1 MGRNMRRKK
10 NRKLKVWFLIIPLV
24 LLLVILSGLFYING
38 LSTPLDSESKEYI
51 SLSIPYGTSTQKIGT
66 ILEEEGVIKSGDKF
80 KLYAKL
86 HGFNGKLEAGDY
98 ILSKAMSLDEI
109 MKMMTKGYIK
119 GTRFTVQEG
128 LTILQVATKLSKEGL
143 VDKDEFLYEVEFGE
157 FDYKFIPFLP
167 EGKDRLE
174 GFLMPNTYEV
184 SKDASS
190 HDIIDRMLLQ
200 FDRVYKDEYY
210 AKATE
215 MGYDLNQIVNIAAM
229 IERETRVEAEREVVA
244 SVIYNRLNKNML
256 LQIDATVQ
264 YALGEQKDRLL
275 NKDLEIDSPY
285 NTYKVQ
291 GLPKG
296 PICSPGENSIIAA
309 LNPAETDYF
318 YYVLDA
324 SLNGSHRFSNDYNT
338 FLTNKADYLK
348 AMENKK

>member
-1 MGRNMRRKK
+1 MGRNSRRKK
-10 NRKLKVWFLIIPLV
+10 NRKLNTGLLLALGV
-24 LLLVILSGLFYING
+24 LLLLILGSLIYLNG
-38 LSTPLDSESKEYI
+38 LSAPLDKDNKEYV
-51 SLSIPYGTSTQKIGT
+51 SVTIPYGTSTQRIGT
-66 ILEEEGVIKSGDKF
+66 ILEEQGVIKSGDRF
-80 KLYAKL
+80 KLYARI

-98 ILSKAMSLDEI
+98 ILSKSMNLDEI
-109 MKMMTKGYIK
+109 MNMMTEGFTKGV
-119 GTRFTVQEG
+119 RFTVQEG
-128 LTILQVATKLSKEGL
+128 LTVEQVAAKLEKEGL
-143 VDKDEFLYEVEFGE
+143 TDKDEFLYEVEHGE
-157 FDYKFIPFLP
+157 FDYKYIPFLP
-167 EGKDRLE
+167 AGKDRLE

-184 SKDASS
+184 NKDATA

-210 AKATE
+210 ERATK

-229 IERETRVEAEREVVA
+229 IERETRVEDERKIVA
-244 SVIYNRLNKNML
+244 SVIYNRLNANML

-264 YALGEQKDRLL
+264 YALGEQKERLL

-285 NTYKVQ
+285 NTYKVK

-309 LNPAETDYF
+309 LYPDETDYI

-324 SLNGSHRFSNDYNT
+324 SLNGSHRFSKDYDT
-338 FLTNKADYLK
+338 FLKNKSEYLK

>member
-1 MGRNMRRKK
+1 MGRNSRRKK
-10 NRKLKVWFLIIPLV
+10 NKKFNSWVLMALGVV
-24 LLLVILSGLFYING
+24 LLLLLAGFVYLGG
-38 LSTPLDSESKEYI
+38 LSEPLDKDNKEYI
-51 SLSIPYGTSTQKIGT
+51 SISIPYGTSTQKIGT

-80 KLYAKL
+80 KIYAKL

-98 ILSKAMSLDEI
+98 LLSKSMDLDEI
-109 MKMMTKGYIK
+109 MNMMTKGFVK
-119 GTRFTVQEG
+119 GMRFTVQEG
-128 LTILQVATKLSKEGL
+128 LTVEQVASKLAKEGL

-157 FDYKFIPFLP
+157 FDYKYIPFLP

-184 SKDASS
+184 NKDATA

-210 AKATE
+210 SKATQ

-229 IERETRVEAEREVVA
+229 IERETRVEDERKIVA
-244 SVIYNRLNKNML
+244 SVIYNRLNSNML

-264 YALGEQKDRLL
+264 YALGEQKERLL
-275 NKDLEIDSPY
+275 NRDLEIDSPY
-285 NTYKVQ
+285 NTYKVK

-309 LNPAETDYF
+309 LNPGKTDYY

-324 SLNGSHRFSNDYNT
+324 SLNGSHRFSNDYHT
-338 FLTNKADYLK
+338 FLKNKEDYLK